1 MKERLISALNSLPKE
16 RLIGALCTIPLIAA
30 TSMSGSCAV
39 SCPYGLVND
48 PYPGQCPR
56 YTDLNG
62 DGICDFSQATA
73 AIASVNSDTSS
84 HTSTQTSSTDHNA
97 STVSDPDSGTVSGSG
112 HLPGDGAGYYVIP
125 VSILLLAGYL
135 FTHYLF
141 SKGILK
147 QKKHRRLWNLLLT
160 AGFLGTG
167 VTGVMLTF
175 IINLGVKSALNSSV
189 TFWHAE
195 LAIIMTITTLIHV
208 HIYWK
213 PFKNIFKPFYGFK
226 INLIGKL
233 GK

>member
-16 RLIGALCTIPLIAA
+16 RLIAALSTIPLIAA
-30 TSMSGSCAV
+30 ATMSGSCAA

-56 YTDLNG
+56 YTDFNG

-73 AIASVNSDTSS
+73 AVASTNSATSS
-84 HTSTQTSSTDHNA
+84 HTSTQTNSTDHND
-97 STVSDPDSGTVSGSG
+97 STITDPGTDSGTG
-112 HLPGDGAGYYVIP
+112 HLPGDGTGYFVIP
-125 VSILLLAGYL
+125 VSILLIASYL

-160 AGFLGTG
+160 AGYLGTG
-167 VTGVMLTF
+167 VTGVMLTLM
-175 IINLGVKSALNSSV
+175 INIGLKTALNPSI

-195 LAIIMTITTLIHV
+195 LAILMTVTTLIHV
-208 HIYWK
+208 HLYRK
-213 PFKNIFKPFYGFK
+213 PFKNIFKTLYSFK
-226 INLIGKL
+226 TNPTEKIGK
-233 GK
+233 